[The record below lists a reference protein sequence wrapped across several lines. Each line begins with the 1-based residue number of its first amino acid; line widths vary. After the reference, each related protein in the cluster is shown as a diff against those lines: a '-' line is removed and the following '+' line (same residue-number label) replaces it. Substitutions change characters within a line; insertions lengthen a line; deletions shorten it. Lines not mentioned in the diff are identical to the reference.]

1 MKNNN
6 EFSSKLGNFLICFF
20 LISAPILTDASEK
33 LRVIDA
39 DTEKGLRS
47 TIVKV
52 TSDNKEVKVSVTDEY
67 GYILVDF
74 KCDLLEKIII
84 TADDSSYYQESI
96 NCPLGTEHIA
106 LRSATY
112 TFNLV
117 ANAELSIRKGD
128 LGTAVLAY
136 NEAAWRAAK
145 FEPKTQEAKTLE
157 LKTYETVGSF
167 LSVSESTVFDVKQN
181 KVVMTPKLI
190 GALQKFQNTRGLKVD
205 GKLNFK
211 TVQGMSK
218 LPLSKILFHRQI
230 EN

>member
-1 MKNNN
+1 MKNNYR
-6 EFSSKLGNFLICFF
+6 FSSRLGNFLVCFF
-20 LISAPILTDASEK
+20 LISSSILSYASEK
-33 LRVIDA
+33 FRVIDA

-47 TIVKV
+47 SIVKV
-52 TSDNKEVKVSVTDEY
+52 SPDNKEVKVSVTGDN

-96 NCPLGTEHIA
+96 NCPLGTEYIA
-106 LRSATY
+106 LRSAIY

-128 LGTAVLAY
+128 LGTAVFAY

-145 FEPKTQEAKTLE
+145 FEPKTPKTTALE
-157 LKTYETVGSF
+157 LKAYETVGSF

-181 KVVMTPKLI
+181 KVVMTPKLTD
-190 GALQKFQNTRGLKVD
+190 ALRRFQNARGLKAD
-205 GKLNFK
+205 GKLNFE
-211 TVQGMSK
+211 TVQGMSN
-218 LPLSKILFHRQI
+218 LPLSKILFYRQL